1 MAPARNARAR
11 TDCKPTPKPK
21 VAGTFQ
27 KENEIRKDER
37 EKVLKKLDTRLHNL
51 TEEMANKYGK
61 GLPERERG
69 EIIGIIDARIEIKKL
84 LKQRGG
90 V

>member
-1 MAPARNARAR
+1 MTRPMNSL
-11 TDCKPTPKPK
+11 
-21 VAGTFQ
+21 Q
-27 KENEIRKDER
+27 LKEYNKQFEKDIRKDER
-37 EKVLKKLDTRLHNL
+37 KKVLKELDALLHNL

-84 LKQRGG
+84 LKQQGEA
-90 V
+90 